1 MEFARKGIEQL
12 RSHVDTL
19 ILINNDSIFRVV
31 DKNTPID
38 LAFQVIDDI
47 LLNAVRGISDI
58 INNPGLINV
67 DFADVKTIMR
77 DTGDAVMG
85 VGEGSGEGKVK
96 EAVEYAIN
104 NSLLDSTSIAGA
116 SSLLINVSGGK
127 DLTIS
132 DWNEVSGII
141 TSQVDPNA
149 NIIVGLHEDESLS
162 NKIRVTV
169 IATGFHKRGKLLQ
182 NQDSIQRGAQENYG
196 FQRKAVGM
204 ENSALEKKDFFQDEN
219 TEQNRNSG
227 SLRLRSSNSSSP
239 KVEDYDIPAYLRRNS
254 SGP

>member
-1 MEFARKGIEQL
+1 
-12 RSHVDTL
+12 
-19 ILINNDSIFRVV
+19 
-31 DKNTPID
+31 
-38 LAFQVIDDI
+38 
-47 LLNAVRGISDI
+47 
-58 INNPGLINV
+58 
-67 DFADVKTIMR
+67 
-77 DTGDAVMG
+77 
-85 VGEGSGEGKVK
+85 
-96 EAVEYAIN
+96 
-104 NSLLDSTSIAGA
+104 
-116 SSLLINVSGGK
+116 
-127 DLTIS
+127 
-132 DWNEVSGII
+132 
-141 TSQVDPNA
+141 DPNA

-227 SLRLRSSNSSSP
+227 SLRLRSSNSSSS